1 MPMVKIILLTERSE
15 LDNRS
20 RAVTV
25 IVYLKGHVLVGGIEK
40 AEICKAK
47 FLLLFT
53 VMFINKICKE
63 DDFSHFSRGENRFR
77 EDIMP

>member
-1 MPMVKIILLTERSE
+1 MG
-15 LDNRS
+15 D
-20 RAVTV
+20 
-25 IVYLKGHVLVGGIEK
+25 IEK
-40 AEICKAK
+40 AEICTVK
-47 FLLLFT
+47 LLFLFT